1 VLQWVVIRGCLL
13 ADWLVITKVA
23 MSMDTC
29 MITVDG
35 YIFAV
40 PSLFTGSSSSSS
52 SGSCG
57 DGGCFRRQEQQS
69 KRDMHMH
76 TDRYMYS
83 SNRW

>member
-52 SGSCG
+52 GSCG

-83 SNRW
+83 SSRW